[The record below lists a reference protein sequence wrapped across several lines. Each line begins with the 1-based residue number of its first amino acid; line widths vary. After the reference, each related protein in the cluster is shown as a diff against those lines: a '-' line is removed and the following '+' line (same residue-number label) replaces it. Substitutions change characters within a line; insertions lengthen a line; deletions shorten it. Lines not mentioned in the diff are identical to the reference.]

1 MKTSLSRKYWMAAS
15 GLFLIIFLTQHFTIN
30 FLSVISE
37 ESFNSVS
44 HFMGTNPLV
53 QFLLQPVLLFGVVFH
68 FVAGFILEIQ
78 NRQARPVKYAAYS
91 PAANSTW
98 MSRNM
103 IVTGIMILLFLGLH
117 FYDFWFPEMNI
128 KYIQGDMSGLNEDG
142 GYRYYDELVH
152 KFTDPIRVIIYCLSF
167 VFLSLHLMHGFQSA
181 FQSLGARHPKY
192 TPGIKKLGTAFAVL
206 VPLGFIVIAVY
217 HYLSSH

>member
-44 HFMGTNPLV
+44 HFMGTNPVV

-68 FVAGFILEIQ
+68 FVAGFILEIK
-78 NRQARPVKYAAYS
+78 NRQSRPVKYAVYS

-103 IVTGIMILLFLGLH
+103 IFSGMVILLFLGLH
-117 FYDFWFPEMNI
+117 FYDFWIPEMNQ
-128 KYIQGDMSGLNEDG
+128 KYIQGDMSGLNQEG
-142 GYRYYDELVH
+142 RFRYYEELVH
-152 KFTDPIRVIIYCLSF
+152 KFTDPIRVAIYCLSF

-181 FQSLGARHPKY
+181 FQSLGVRHPKY
-192 TPGIKKLGTAFAVL
+192 TPGIKKFGTAFAIL
-206 VPLGFIVIAVY
+206 IPLGFIVIAVY